1 MISTKMIVKRIFL
14 ASLTLSMLVVGFEAK
29 EAKAFVSTTKI
40 FNQYQARKTELLSE
54 ERDLEQDLVD
64 LQRKIDELVGKRDN
78 GLSGQIN
85 DLARSWDDTYYD
97 LRRVRQ
103 DIRDLN
109 LKML

>member
-14 ASLTLSMLVVGFEAK
+14 ASLTLSMLVIGFEAK
-29 EAKAFVSTTKI
+29 EANAFVSTTKI
-40 FNQYQARKTELLSE
+40 FNQYQTRKTELLSE

-64 LQRKIDELVGKRDN
+64 LQRKIDELVGKRDT

-85 DLARSWDDTYYD
+85 DLSRSWDDTYYD